1 MEVSRTKLKLKFTP
15 NAKPTATYVEVSH
28 HQLIL
33 SWVHHANKMAENA
46 DDEELDALG
55 VDLDVVE
62 MTFTNPDSAY
72 MQLFA

>member
-1 MEVSRTKLKLKFTP
+1 
-15 NAKPTATYVEVSH
+15 
-28 HQLIL
+28 
-33 SWVHHANKMAENA
+33 MAENA

-72 MQLFA
+72 MQLFTWVQAHVKSRCLFMWAWKIQVKES

>member
-1 MEVSRTKLKLKFTP
+1 
-15 NAKPTATYVEVSH
+15 
-28 HQLIL
+28 
-33 SWVHHANKMAENA
+33 MAENA

-72 MQLFA
+72 ATLCLSAGSC